1 MWRAGLSFQTR
12 TMRIS
17 IQSISKSFGGRDLL
31 KDFSLEIHTGTRLAV
46 AGPNGS
52 GKSTFLKI
60 LAGAEGPDSGQVAL
74 PGQAKLGYSA
84 QEFSGLDLETP
95 VLEWVLAALPSWSEF
110 WREWDQASRAQDKA
124 TLDRL
129 ATVQARLEHAFGYNP
144 EHKAKVSLAGLGFTE
159 ARFTEPMG
167 RLSGGWRERA
177 KLARVLA
184 AGAEI
189 LLLDE
194 PTNHLDLEAVEWLES
209 YLADFPGVLVFVAH
223 DRVFLD
229 KVATHVLF
237 LGGSKPVLRPGTF
250 SQFLKWQAET
260 EEQRRREGK
269 RIASEIE
276 RKMDFVRRFKA
287 KPTKARQAQS
297 QKKQAARL
305 EKELAGVAVE
315 GKARTLSFSWPAPAR
330 GNKTVL
336 SAVDLELAYPGGKSL
351 WKPLNFQVYAG
362 QKIALAGPNGCGKST
377 LLKAVTRE
385 LSPIRGRIEVGPA
398 MDIGYFS
405 QHQADTL
412 DLNKPVISEIR
423 RMSDPRTTEQE
434 LMSVLGLFLLGQ
446 SFWDRPVAELSGGE
460 KNRLVLAS
468 LFLARANFLVLDEPT
483 NHLDLESR
491 EALIQALVNYQGT
504 LLLVAHDRHLLS
516 QAAEQVWALGPD
528 GITVFPDGFAGYDRT
543 RSKDAPAEQGLA
555 SMQARPKPAKEDIK
569 KQKRALAEARNALYR
584 DLKPRQDE
592 YAALELELE
601 KVLSEQEQTE
611 KTLAQP
617 AVYADSVRTSELIKA
632 FQNLSAR
639 SEGLLA
645 RMERLEAEIRDIEAG
660 Q

>member
-1 MWRAGLSFQTR
+1 
-12 TMRIS
+12 MRIS

-52 GKSTFLKI
+52 GKSTFLKM
-60 LAGAEGPDSGQVAL
+60 LAGAEGPDSGQVVL
-74 PGQAKLGYSA
+74 PGQTKLGYSA
-84 QEFSGLDLETP
+84 QEFSSLDLETP
-95 VLEWVLAALPSWSEF
+95 VLTWVLAALPSWSEF
-110 WREWDQASRAQDKA
+110 WREWDQASRAHDKA
-124 TLDRL
+124 ALDRL
-129 ATVQARLEHAFGYNP
+129 AAAQARLEHAFGYNP
-144 EHKAKVSLAGLGFTE
+144 EHKAKVALAGLGFTE
-159 ARFTEPMG
+159 AQFAEPLG
-167 RLSGGWRERA
+167 HLSGGWRERA
-177 KLARVLA
+177 KLARVLT

-250 SQFLKWQAET
+250 SQFLKWQLET
-260 EEQRRREGK
+260 EEQRKREGK

-287 KPTKARQAQS
+287 KATKARQAQS

-315 GKARTLSFSWPAPAR
+315 TKARTLSFSWPVPAR

-336 SAVDLELAYPGGKSL
+336 SAVDLELAYQGGKSL
-351 WKPLNFQVYAG
+351 WKPLNFQVYAR

-377 LLKAVTRE
+377 LLKAIIRE
-385 LSPIRGRIEVGPA
+385 LSPTKGRIEVGPA
-398 MDIGYFS
+398 MKIGYFS

-412 DLNKPVISEIR
+412 SLDKTVISEIR
-423 RMSDPRTTEQE
+423 RLTDPRTTEQE
-434 LMSVLGLFLLGQ
+434 LMSVLGLFMLGQ

-491 EALIQALVNYQGT
+491 EALIQALIDYQGAI
-504 LLLVAHDRHLLS
+504 LLVAHDRYVLS
-516 QAAEQVWALGPD
+516 QVAEQVWALGPD
-528 GITVFPDGFAGYDRT
+528 GIKVFLDGFAGYDKS
-543 RSKDAPAEQGLA
+543 RSKDADGQGPMSRETRL
-555 SMQARPKPAKEDIK
+555 KPDKEELK
-569 KQKRALAEARNALYR
+569 KQKRLLAEARNALYR

-601 KVLSEQEQTE
+601 KVLAEQEQTE
-611 KTLAQP
+611 KTLAEP
-617 AVYADSVRTSELIKA
+617 SVYADSARTTDLIKA
-632 FQNLSAR
+632 FHDLSTR

-645 RMERLEAEIRDIEAG
+645 RMERLEAEIRDIEARR
-660 Q
+660 